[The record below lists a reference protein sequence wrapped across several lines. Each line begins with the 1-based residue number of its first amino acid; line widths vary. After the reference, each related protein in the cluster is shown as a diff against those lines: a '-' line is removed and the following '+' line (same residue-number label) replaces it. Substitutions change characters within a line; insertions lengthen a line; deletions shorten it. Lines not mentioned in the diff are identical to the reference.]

1 MKRPVTFQKKAS
13 SGAPLYMLQYSDMM
27 TILLS
32 FFILILVLGKERTA
46 QFKDGLGNVKNLVD
60 MTGGKGVMDF
70 WRSMRKPGHPINIK
84 ESEPSPASAV
94 GYEEGASEQSNLDE
108 FSIHKV
114 DFVDNRK
121 TLRLRSSIRFLPGQ
135 VRMDRNTQFALD
147 HAVATIYSLR
157 NYNVVVCVL
166 VDTGKPEA
174 DRLLAAQRAAWL
186 VRSITENAQ
195 IPRKRIRALG
205 QVGSLVNE
213 ESGEPVE
220 VVLLLRDKRAN
231 SYSP

>member
-1 MKRPVTFQKKAS
+1 MKKSAAFKKRPPI
-13 SGAPLYMLQYSDMM
+13 GAPLYMLQYSDMM
-27 TILLS
+27 TILLC
-32 FFILILVLGKERTA
+32 FFILLLSLGREKTA
-46 QFKDGLGNVKNLVD
+46 KFKDGLGRIKNLAD
-60 MTGGKGVMDF
+60 MSGGKGVLDF
-70 WRSMRKPGHPINIK
+70 WRSMRNPGHPVK
-84 ESEPSPASAV
+84 LKADEPPHATLV
-94 GYEEGASEQSNLDE
+94 GYEDGAAEQFNLDA
-108 FSIHKV
+108 FNINKV
-114 DFVDNRK
+114 EFVDNRK

-135 VRMDRNTQFALD
+135 VRMDRDTQFALD
-147 HAVATIYSLR
+147 QAVATIYSLQ

-195 IPRKRIRALG
+195 IPHKRIRALG
-205 QVGSLVNE
+205 QVGSLMNE

-231 SYSP
+231 SYTP